1 MPRLIRPLR
10 RAALL
15 APVALLVLAL
25 PASAHPFVTGGDA
38 PVDSLAEVTLAMA
51 HGCGTEDAGGG
62 DPTSEVAMEVP
73 ETVRIVGLP
82 DVQGY
87 AGETEEDED
96 GRIEVVTWTA
106 TDGGQPAPELRFD
119 AVFSGEPGDEVYL
132 KVFQGC
138 DGFAYRWI
146 GTPDEPAD
154 DPAIRVVLT
163 EPDPDNPAPEPDT
176 APDAEP
182 DPDEG
187 TDTDAETDTV
197 PDDPTDDPDE
207 PAEPDPAGDPTD
219 DGSDRDDAGA
229 ATADADADAL
239 DAAAEDPEEGG
250 ADVVVI
256 TTIALLLIVTIAA
269 VIGTRSRR
277 RAADGG
283 AQDA

>member
-15 APVALLVLAL
+15 APVALLVLVL
-25 PASAHPFVTGGDA
+25 PATAHPFVQGDA
-38 PVDSLAEVTLAMA
+38 PVDSLAQVTLAMA

-62 DPTSEVAMEVP
+62 DPTMEIAMEVP
-73 ETVRIVGLP
+73 ETVRVVEVP

-87 AGETEEDED
+87 AGETEQDED

-119 AVFSGEPGDEVYL
+119 AVFSGEPGDEVFL

-163 EPDPDNPAPEPDT
+163 QPDPDSPAPEPDT
-176 APDAEP
+176 APAPET

-187 TDTDAETDTV
+187 TDTV
-197 PDDPTDDPDE
+197 PDDRTDDPE
-207 PAEPDPAGDPTD
+207 EAAEPDPADDSTD
-219 DGSDRDDAGA
+219 DGSDSDDA
-229 ATADADADAL
+229 ADATTDDADTL

-250 ADVVVI
+250 ANVVVI
-256 TTIALLLIVTIAA
+256 ATIALLLIVTIAA